1 VDEPNL
7 RLMSPEVGQLDLVQ
21 LRLAWLCFVSGNKFF
36 FDIFFS
42 FRIIKFES

>member
-7 RLMSPEVGQLDLVQ
+7 RLMCPEVGQLDLVQ
-21 LRLAWLCFVSGNKFF
+21 LRLAWLWFISGKKFF
-36 FDIFFS
+36 LDIFFS